1 MGDDWWYNW
10 SRLVKAVLTKS
21 VQIELEAKRQDPEPP
36 SAEGEGRPTWAS
48 VAPAGRTLPP
58 VRSLPPEGGVPPA
71 SVAPM
76 ERGLPRVAGDVL
88 RGPYGWPVPSSLSPN
103 PAEARARIPLPEFDA
118 LLLEKARVIAGHF
131 PAAEAQYRY
140 LSVTDPNAQHSEM
153 PHFERVFRIAS
164 SLGGVG
170 DVQEA
175 ADYDAL
181 LVLTAWHSVRP
192 GVEGFL
198 GSYPKALLCP
208 LCHSAPPRA
217 LASLSARE
225 QSIFERRAPV
235 YLRYLLCEKF
245 GLRTC
250 ADIENADLRHLLR
263 SVGFRLVRSSVVAEV
278 AFAGITRGED
288 PPVRP
293 WKLTLRQELSDER
306 AAELLIVAALW
317 KIKYELRLVT
327 IQEGVA
333 RWNIGAFGRTDWED
347 AFLSL
352 GVRVPHSLLRESG
365 LLDWRAVLT
374 RCIGQI
380 GRGNL
385 PAEVLGRVSAWPR
398 RICHDRGQAIW
409 EGLDQIARLVME
421 QVRVAE
427 PQLFTENCELE
438 YETARSFRGW
448 AALFDE
454 VSPQILSR
462 LGVSAFTALHRVA
475 PEYFGWDS
483 GQLKPWELEQEYGKW
498 KGPRGRAL
506 LRSAYA
512 YALYESGLGSICRQE
527 EQVLWQ
533 CALNEF
539 SEWYSART
547 VQSNVTPYDFLYGL
561 ASRHGLTPLLT
572 REVTHTAAVSLLAG
586 MNLHEKLP
594 KIEGCWELCM
604 RAALEHH
611 GGKLE
616 VRLVVPDLVPLPL
629 RLRKAVLAPLSYS
642 YLHKELRLVRDFDR
656 RMAREARRSLEEIPG
671 WWEDERIVGT
681 PLEGRL
687 SQTSDPASLVL
698 RVLRPEP
705 WLEPPPQR
713 RIRFRA
719 LYLLL
724 SKGATHRT
732 APGEAG
738 LSSEEMRV
746 ILRLAFEGALEHTNI
761 AGVSLPAIRSGFER
775 ILAREDTREMLDSLL
790 LHIGAA
796 YETEIWGRVR
806 KFIVLDAI
814 NDLLALTIRSSLLHL
829 MSAD

>member
-1 MGDDWWYNW
+1 MW
-10 SRLVKAVLTKS
+10 TETEH
-21 VQIELEAKRQDPEPP
+21 IEPTCQHQEPP
-36 SAEGEGRPTWAS
+36 SAEDE
-48 VAPAGRTLPP
+48 APLELATAP
-58 VRSLPPEGGVPPA
+58 VK
-71 SVAPM
+71 
-76 ERGLPRVAGDVL
+76 ERNLPRRPGGAGL

-103 PAEARARIPLPEFDA
+103 PGEARARIQLPEFDA
-118 LLLEKARVIAGHF
+118 LLLEKARVISGHF

-140 LSVTDPNAQHSEM
+140 RCGTDPNGQHSDL

-170 DVQEA
+170 DVQEGPG
-175 ADYDAL
+175 YDGL
-181 LVLTAWHSVRP
+181 LILTAWRCVRP

-198 GSYPKALLCP
+198 GSYPKALLSP
-208 LCHSAPPRA
+208 LSHTAPPRA

-263 SVGFRLVRSSVVAEV
+263 SVGFRLIRSSLVAEV
-278 AFAGITRGED
+278 ALPGITRGED

-306 AAELLIVAALW
+306 AAELLMIAALW

-327 IQEGVA
+327 IDQGLP

-352 GVRVPHSLLRESG
+352 GVRVPPSLLRESG
-365 LLDWRAVLT
+365 LIDWRAVLT
-374 RCIGQI
+374 RCLDQI

-398 RICHDRGQAIW
+398 RICHDRGQTIW
-409 EGLDQIARLVME
+409 EGLDQIARTVME
-421 QVRVAE
+421 RVRAAE
-427 PQLFTENCELE
+427 PLLFKENGQPD
-438 YETARSFRGW
+438 YETARRFRGW
-448 AALFDE
+448 AGFFDE
-454 VSPQILSR
+454 VSPQVLSR

-475 PEYFGWDS
+475 PECFGWEAA
-483 GQLKPWELEQEYGKW
+483 QLKPWELEQEYGKW

-512 YALYESGLGSICRQE
+512 YALYESGLGCICRQE

-533 CALNEF
+533 CALNQF
-539 SEWYSART
+539 SDWYRSRT
-547 VQSNVTPYDFLYGL
+547 VESNVTPYEFLYGL

-572 REVTHTAAVSLLAG
+572 REVKHTAAVSLLAG
-586 MNLHEKLP
+586 MNLHENLP

-629 RLRKAVLAPLSYS
+629 RLRKAVLAPLRYS

-656 RMAREARRSLEEIPG
+656 RMAREARRTLEEIPG

-687 SQTSDPASLVL
+687 GRASDPASMAL
-698 RVLRPEP
+698 RVLCPEP
-705 WLEPPPQR
+705 WLEPPAQK

-724 SKGATHRT
+724 SKRATNRT
-732 APGEAG
+732 TPGEAG
-738 LSSEEMRV
+738 LSSQEMRA
-746 ILRLAFEGALEHTNI
+746 LLCLAFEGAFEHTNI
-761 AGVSLPAIRSGFER
+761 AEVSLPAIRRGFER
-775 ILAREDTREMLDSLL
+775 VLAREDTREMLDSLL

-806 KFIVLDAI
+806 SFIVLDAI
-814 NDLLALTIRSSLLHL
+814 NDLLALTIRCSLLHL
-829 MSAD
+829 MSA